1 MTTRLLR
8 MMCLLSILQ
17 KVLPIKCLIGYG
29 QRGLLR
35 QDGFSWPRT
44 CPAASYCWEAV
55 TADIASIDRLFT
67 FHWDPYYYQFYV
79 RACGGEFGT
88 LPTSPPASEFNLTVP
103 VDILGKGGQETMT
116 LRYTCGLDLCSGA
129 LRASSMT
136 AASIALSGMVLLVL
150 SL

>member
-1 MTTRLLR
+1 MLGILR
-8 MMCLLSILQ
+8 R
-17 KVLPIKCLIGYG
+17 VVPIKCIIGYG

-35 QDGFSWPRT
+35 QDGTSWPRT

-55 TADIASIDRLFT
+55 TSDIAIIDKLFT

-103 VDILGKGGQETMT
+103 VDIVGKGGQETMT
-116 LRYTCGLDLCSGA
+116 LRYSCGFDLCSDA
-129 LRASSMT
+129 RRASSV
-136 AASIALSGMVLLVL
+136 ALVSFAMSVITMVALTF
-150 SL
+150 